1 MNNDYIYI
9 YIYMKEEGVYGRCVE
24 NSPHLVFVS
33 DGIRD
38 MVGPPKDILEY

>member
-1 MNNDYIYI
+1 
-9 YIYMKEEGVYGRCVE
+9 MKEEGVYGRCVE

-38 MVGPPKDILEY
+38 MVGPPKDILEYWLF